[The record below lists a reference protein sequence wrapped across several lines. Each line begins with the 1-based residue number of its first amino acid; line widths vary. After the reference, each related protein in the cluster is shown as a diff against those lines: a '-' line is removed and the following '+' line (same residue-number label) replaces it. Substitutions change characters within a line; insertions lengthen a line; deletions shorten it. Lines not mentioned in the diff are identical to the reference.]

1 MIAIVTDSSCDLD
14 ENLIEKY
21 NINMIPL
28 RIVFNDKEYRD
39 RFEITNKEIYE
50 RMETEI
56 PTTSLPVPQ
65 DILDTFERL
74 KKEGYTEIIAICIS
88 SELSGTYNVM
98 KNISESFETDIK
110 MHIIDSKQ
118 VSMGLG
124 YTVLAAAI
132 ELEKSGN
139 AASVLS
145 KIEEISS
152 GVNINFVVGTLDYLK
167 KGGRIGHLSGTIGE
181 LLQIKPILYL
191 DNGALSVL
199 KKVKGRNKSIKA
211 LTEVAVEGFKADI
224 NQVTVVHADDIEEAA
239 NLANEL
245 KENKKVK
252 AVKIVDVSAVLGV
265 HTGRGLIGIVSAPYF
280 EY

>member
-98 KNISESFETDIK
+98 KNISETFEADIK

-124 YTVLAAAI
+124 YTVLAAAM

-139 AASVLS
+139 TDLVIS

>member
-14 ENLIEKY
+14 ENVLEKY

-28 RIVFNDKEYRD
+28 RIVFEAEEYRD

-50 RMETEI
+50 RMETEV

-65 DILDTFERL
+65 DIVDTFERL
-74 KKEGYTEIIAICIS
+74 KKEGYTEIIGICIS

-98 KNISESFETDIK
+98 KNISEQFEDSID

-139 AASVLS
+139 SDAVLT
-145 KIEEISS
+145 KIEEIMASI
-152 GVNINFVVGTLDYLK
+152 NINFVVGTLEYLK

-181 LLQIKPILYL
+181 LFQIKPILHL
-191 DNGALSVL
+191 DKGALNIL

-211 LTEVAVEGFKADI
+211 LTDLAIEGLTEDV
-224 NQVTVVHADDIEEAA
+224 NQVTVVHADDINEASS
-239 NLANEL
+239 LANEL
-245 KENKKVK
+245 KENTKIKS
-252 AVKIVDVSAVLGV
+252 VKIVDVSAVLGV
-265 HTGRGLIGIVSAPYF
+265 HTGRGLIGIISAPYF